1 MEPSTQGSTPAAST
15 DAPYYVANPAGD
27 SSSSWATATQGAQP
41 PQTQSDSLDG
51 ASVDG
56 GEQQQQAM
64 QPPPKAVTTVAA
76 PPPTAARVQRGGIGG
91 FIDKM
96 VDSLAGT
103 DTSRIRTDPDG
114 NLFIQHETPTRGQQW
129 LKIAGEAIEGGAAGM
144 AAGKGAGDTAKAAEA
159 GIQVAKENQ
168 ANQTQQE
175 KDQKLEVANSQ
186 MMKHQ
191 LAAQAFEMDRKKIE
205 AGEHDITF
213 AQNRTDWI
221 KNNGGDF
228 AGHAP
233 DLPGLTKIMRATPN
247 FGKDQAEQDIFE
259 PVQAY
264 TADGKP
270 NGFNLYRMSPGWGD
284 EVEPAGATVHFWN
297 PLTHAIEEQHTSQPM
312 KKKDINSLDIAAGNA
327 SDRYKLDD
335 AHAQEALA
343 NAKEKSNPTAK
354 PESQDTIDLHHAEA
368 ERDRSEAGL
377 AQARAKQVKS
387 GSVLS
392 DGTPNPRFE
401 AMAQSIYNG
410 DISPAELKREAKGA
424 ALDPNELMGRAIEIG
439 QANGKPF
446 NEETI
451 KQEAKFAG
459 NEKTQAFVNG
469 VDRVIGTPG
478 QPGYMEQMLNLARQ
492 AHLQSGTGAGAV
504 NSLSLAIQR
513 QFGGEAAKNFNTSV
527 TDTRRAIA
535 GLIGNPLLGG
545 GETDQKLKQADEML
559 GERPTMEN
567 LEGAARALDQA
578 LRTQRR
584 STVDNN
590 RYLVKRYGATPPP
603 PPHGQPQQAQ
613 QPVSNSLAGPIQP
626 GERAFINPS
635 TGHQVVARGG
645 KYVDP
650 ATGQEVK

>member
-1 MEPSTQGSTPAAST
+1 MDPSTQGSTPAAST
-15 DAPYYVANPAGD
+15 DTPYYVANPSGD

-51 ASVDG
+51 ASIDG

-64 QPPPKAVTTVAA
+64 QPPPKAVSSVQA
-76 PPPTAARVQRGGIGG
+76 PPPTATRVPRKGIGG

-129 LKIAGEAIEGGAAGM
+129 LKIAGEAIEGGAAGL
-144 AAGKGAGDTAKAAEA
+144 ASGNKGKAAEA
-159 GIQVAKENQ
+159 GIQAAKQSQ
-168 ANQTQQE
+168 AAQTQQE

-213 AQNRTDWI
+213 SQNRTDWI
-221 KNNGGDF
+221 KNNGGEF

-233 DLPGLTKIMRATPN
+233 DLPGLTKIMRATPD
-247 FGKDQAEQDIFE
+247 FGKDQAEKDIFE

-284 EVEPAGATVHFWN
+284 EVEPAGSLVHFWN

-327 SDRYKLDD
+327 SDKYKLDD
-335 AHAQEALA
+335 AHAQEAVAHA
-343 NAKEKSNPTAK
+343 NELNHPTAK
-354 PESQDTIDLHHAEA
+354 PETQDTIDLHHAEA

-377 AQARAKQVKS
+377 ARARAKQVKS
-387 GSVLS
+387 GQLND

-401 AMAQSIYNG
+401 AMAQSLYNG
-410 DISPAELKREAKGA
+410 DITPADLKREAKGA
-424 ALDPNELMGRAIEIG
+424 ALDPNDLMGRAIEIG

-446 NEETI
+446 SEETI
-451 KQEAKFAG
+451 KQESKFAG
-459 NEKTQAFVNG
+459 NEKTQAVVKG
-469 VDRVIGTPG
+469 IDRILGAPG
-478 QPGYMEQMLNLARQ
+478 QAGYMDQMLNLARQ
-492 AHLQSGTGAGAV
+492 AHLQSGAAAGAINPV
-504 NSLSLAIQR
+504 ILSVQR
-513 QFGGEAAKNFNTSV
+513 FLGQNAAKQLNTSID
-527 TDTRRAIA
+527 DTRSAIF
-535 GLIGNPLLGG
+535 GLIGNPLVGG
-545 GETDQKLKQADEML
+545 GETDQKLKQAHEML
-559 GERPTMEN
+559 GENPTMAN
-567 LEGAARALDQA
+567 LEGASKVLKAAL
-578 LRTQRR
+578 LSQRR
-584 STVDNN
+584 SIVDSN
-590 RYLVKRYGATPPP
+590 RYLRRSFGATAPAE
-603 PPHGQPQQAQ
+603 GQQPQQGQSA
-613 QPVSNSLAGPIQP
+613 VDNSLAGPIQP
-626 GERAFINPS
+626 SEKAFLNRN
-635 TGHQVVARGG
+635 TGHMVVVRGG

-650 ATGQEVK
+650 TTGQEVK